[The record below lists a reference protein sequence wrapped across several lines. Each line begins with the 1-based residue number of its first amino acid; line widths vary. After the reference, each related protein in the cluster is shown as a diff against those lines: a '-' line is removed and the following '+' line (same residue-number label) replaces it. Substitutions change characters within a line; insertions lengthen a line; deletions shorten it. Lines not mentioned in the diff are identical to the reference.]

1 MRTVY
6 LILVVLFFNTTAFAS
21 EIREFDIKT
30 LEKLGN
36 ELTRVSQQPDRGA
49 TTPVRKRARE
59 TTIAALK
66 GKLFKCFLSCRA
78 ESRHLILL
86 TLLKVRDS
94 STSLGMTQAKNRS

>member
-6 LILVVLFFNTTAFAS
+6 LILVVLLFNTIAFAS

-49 TTPVRKRARE
+49 TTPVRKLQNQISNVE
-59 TTIAALK
+59 AL
-66 GKLFKCFLSCRA
+66 LKCFLSCRA